1 MNKPEIELVDIDY
14 PEGCNI
20 ILGQSHFIKTVED
33 IYEAVNGTVPGA
45 RFGLAFAEASGPR
58 LVRSEGTDLELRS
71 VAEKNIM
78 KLGCGHTFIIVMN
91 GIFPIQILNQVKN
104 VPEVCRIYCA
114 TANPLQVIVG
124 RSRQG
129 GGVMGIID
137 GEPPFAV
144 EIEEDIE
151 NRVELLKRL
160 GYKR

>member
-1 MNKPEIELVDIDY
+1 MDKPGIELVALDF

-33 IYEAVNGTVPGA
+33 IYEAVCGTVPGA
-45 RFGLAFAEASGPR
+45 RFGLAFSEASGPR
-58 LVRSEGTDLELRS
+58 LVRSDGTDLELRS
-71 VAEKNIM
+71 IAEKNLLR
-78 KLGCGHTFIIVMN
+78 LGCGHTFMIVLN
-91 GIFPIQILNQVKN
+91 GIFPIQILNQVKS

-124 RSRQG
+124 RSDQG
-129 GGVMGIID
+129 GGIMGVID
-137 GEPPFAV
+137 GEPPLAV

-151 NRVELLKRL
+151 NRIELLKRI

>member
-1 MNKPEIELVDIDY
+1 MDKPEIELVEIDF

-71 VAEKNIM
+71 VAEKNIL
-78 KLGCGHTFIIVMN
+78 KLGCGHVFIIVMN
-91 GIFPIQILNQVKN
+91 GIFPVQILNQVKN

-114 TANPLQVIVG
+114 TANPLQVMVG

-129 GGVMGIID
+129 GGVMGVID
-137 GEPPFAV
+137 GESPLAV